1 MDERPLLFVLAF
13 LLLIA
18 VSPAGWAAGAQDTPR
33 RQVTGIVC
41 DADGK
46 PLAGVE
52 YWANGFHAAHGEIQ
66 YTGVPDVR
74 KTDDRGSFNVEYG
87 GAGRGE
93 TQVSVSFQHPDFAP
107 AWLIRAA
114 EKDSPVTVRLEKGVA
129 LEGTVESENAVEL
142 SQNGQKGL
150 WQWPLEVWLDVC
162 HREVGGF
169 PTRFKAKTDY
179 QGQFTFQIPTNYR
192 DCGYSLLFAGGMKQ
206 LNLPESD
213 RLPRITVR
221 VGFSVTLEPASCGA
235 AIDKK

>member
-1 MDERPLLFVLAF
+1 MDLRRLLFLFAF
-13 LLLIA
+13 LLLTA
-18 VSPAGWAAGAQDTPR
+18 ASPAGWAAGAQDTPR
-33 RQVTGIVC
+33 KQVTGLVR
-41 DADGK
+41 DADRK

-52 YWANGFHAAHGEIQ
+52 YWASGFHTAHGEIY
-66 YTGVPDVR
+66 YTGVPHVR
-74 KTDDRGSFNVEYG
+74 KTDDWGAFKVEYG
-87 GAGRGE
+87 GAGRPE
-93 TQVSVSFQHPDFAP
+93 TRVSVSFQHPDFAP

-129 LEGTVESENAVEL
+129 LQGMVESENATEL

-162 HREVGGF
+162 HREAGGS
-169 PTRFKAKTDY
+169 TRLESKTDH

-192 DCGYSLLFAGGMKQ
+192 DCGYSLLFAGGKKE

-221 VGFSVTLEPASCGA
+221 VGFSVTLEPAPSGT
-235 AIDKK
+235 AIDQK